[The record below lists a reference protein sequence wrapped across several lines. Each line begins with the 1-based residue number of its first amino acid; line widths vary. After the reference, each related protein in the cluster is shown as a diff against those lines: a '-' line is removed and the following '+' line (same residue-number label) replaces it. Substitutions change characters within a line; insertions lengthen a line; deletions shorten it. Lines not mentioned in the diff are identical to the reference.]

1 MPFTTRMYAR
11 TDDRD
16 RIARFLAEATEATE
30 AGGGEPRPGY
40 WHPGDLIWGMYQNT
54 VFEPKTSLRL
64 WEDAASGALLG
75 VAWLET
81 YGAAGEVETQL
92 APAIRATAEGAA
104 IIAQALAWARRVAAR
119 RQAAPLW
126 ARARD
131 ADAWQ
136 VALLAANGFAR
147 DDQHNH
153 YIHFRRPFDA
163 APLPEAPLMEGFSVR
178 AVGGPDEWQRRVD
191 LHRTVYHP
199 SRVTLKA
206 YRRLR
211 AAPIYRPDLDLVA
224 VAPDGAFVSYCILW
238 YDERNRVG
246 EYEPVGAHPDW
257 RRQRIT
263 RAVLVEGLRRLR
275 ALGAERAIVL
285 TNSDNAPA
293 IRLYESVGFIPQDR
307 ERYYRDGAGA

>member
-1 MPFTTRMYAR
+1 
-11 TDDRD
+11 
-16 RIARFLAEATEATE
+16 
-30 AGGGEPRPGY
+30 
-40 WHPGDLIWGMYQNT
+40 MYQNT

-64 WEDAASGALLG
+64 WEDATTGALLG
-75 VAWLET
+75 LTWLET

-92 APAIRATAEGAA
+92 APAVRATAEGAA

-119 RQAAPLW
+119 RQIATLW

-136 VALLAANGFAR
+136 VELLAANGFTR

-153 YIHFRRPFDA
+153 YVHFRRPFDA
-163 APLPEAPLMEGFSVR
+163 APLPEAPLPEGFSVR
-178 AVGGPDEWQRRVD
+178 SVGGEDEWQRRVD

-224 VAPDGAFVSYCILW
+224 VDRDGAFVSYCILW

-285 TNSDNAPA
+285 TASDNAPA
-293 IRLYESVGFIPQDR
+293 IRLYESVGFILHDH
-307 ERYYRDGAGA
+307 ERYYRASAR